1 MNQYWKIAAFGVG
14 NYHQDKTKGRLKTF
28 PTDNGRSFRRSFR
41 RLNQAV
47 IDGTIHT

>member
-28 PTDNGRSFRRSFR
+28 PTDNAGSFQTTFQTVKSS
-41 RLNQAV
+41 L
-47 IDGTIHT
+47 G